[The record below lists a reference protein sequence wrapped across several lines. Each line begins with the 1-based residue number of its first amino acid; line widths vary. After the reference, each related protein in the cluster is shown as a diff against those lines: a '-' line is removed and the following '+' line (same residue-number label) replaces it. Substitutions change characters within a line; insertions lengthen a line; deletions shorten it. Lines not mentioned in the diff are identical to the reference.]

1 MSQTMSQ
8 RPETSETPRR
18 GRGWRRN
25 LAVFLLIAIPAGY
38 MAISAQKSRGSG
50 EDKQEN
56 AAATG
61 LTDGWPSKV
70 QRRIYDTP
78 IPPYSV
84 DVAFYETNSWKTSR
98 MYVQFVTNPKGLD
111 KFLDRLGAD
120 RDVLNDGRITID
132 EETAGVVGWKLD
144 ADKKWAG
151 GVIEQREPEPKL
163 DITVDFDNP
172 DHPKVYVVSTV
183 TP

>member
-1 MSQTMSQ
+1 MSQQSQ
-8 RPETSETPRR
+8 TSETTR
-18 GRGWRRN
+18 GRRSWRRKVT
-25 LAVFLLIAIPAGY
+25 LFLLIAIPAGY
-38 MAISAQKSRGSG
+38 MTISAQKSRGSG

-61 LTDGWPSKV
+61 LTHSWPSKV

-78 IPPYSV
+78 IPSYSV
-84 DVAFYETNSWKTSR
+84 DVAFYETNSWKRSQ

-111 KFLDRLGAD
+111 KFLGRLGAD

-132 EETAGVVGWKLD
+132 AKTAGVVGWKLD
-144 ADKKWAG
+144 ADRKWAG
-151 GVIEQREPEPKL
+151 GVIDQKDPEPTL